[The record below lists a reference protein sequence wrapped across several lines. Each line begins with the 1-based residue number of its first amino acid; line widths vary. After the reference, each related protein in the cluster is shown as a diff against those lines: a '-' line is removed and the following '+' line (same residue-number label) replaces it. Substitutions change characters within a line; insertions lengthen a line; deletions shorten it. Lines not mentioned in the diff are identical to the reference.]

1 MSPRHWIRRLLFPAF
16 PIRELPRML
25 ELTFA
30 GALLGGVYGVIHDQ
44 ITYTIS
50 PEYFTCLKF
59 DQFAYA
65 NPGIG
70 SPRVFAGI
78 VGFLASWWVGGLTA
92 WVLSRVS
99 LFHEKCIA
107 PLNEMAAGFAIVFL
121 TSMLAA
127 GGGWLWG
134 LWRSRTGYDS
144 GWIDLMASL
153 GVADKV
159 AFMKVCY
166 IHNASY
172 IGGICGTILAILFLA
187 RARRRRSSR

>member
-1 MSPRHWIRRLLFPAF
+1 MVPCDPNPGIAQHARVTL
-16 PIRELPRML
+16 
-25 ELTFA
+25 A

-50 PEYFTCLKF
+50 PEYFTRLKF

-65 NPGIG
+65 NPGMG
-70 SPRVFAGI
+70 SPRLFAGI

-99 LFHEKCIA
+99 LFREKCIA
-107 PLNEMAAGFAIVFL
+107 PLNEMGGGFAIVFL
-121 TSMLAA
+121 TSMLTAA
-127 GGGWLWG
+127 GGWLWG
-134 LWRSRTGYDS
+134 LWRSRTGYDE
-144 GWIDLMASL
+144 GWLDLMASL
-153 GVADKV
+153 GVTDEV

-172 IGGICGTILAILFLA
+172 LGGIAGTVLSILFLIRM
-187 RARRRRSSR
+187 RARRLSA